1 MRVAKAFPAL
11 VTKRRFLQIANQLRS
26 RSPKVEH
33 PRRSSSPY
41 LLSGLAKC
49 ESCRKSLVA
58 SEAKSG
64 KYTYYVC
71 QSLLMQGRAA
81 CNTPRLN
88 SKHFEG
94 LIVDNIRDNILTE
107 SNIRDLVKIVDEE
120 MDGVAR
126 EQRKRL
132 KVIRDELDEVKR
144 RLGKIW
150 QVIETSD
157 HDIADAS
164 DRIREHRER
173 KEKLEAAE
181 EEAMAMLKQRRVT
194 LDRMETITAF
204 AKDMSGYLRTSEL
217 TESRAFIRSFVK
229 EIEMRPGRATI
240 HYTIP
245 TPEDSPIGGDD
256 AAEVAL
262 NGGVVMN
269 TDRMVGPDRLEL
281 STSVFSYGET
291 VVKGVDF
298 HR

>member
-81 CNTPRLN
+81 RNTPRLN

-157 HDIADAS
+157 LDIADAS

-269 TDRMVGPDRLEL
+269 TDRMVGPDWTKSRTEADSWLTPSL
-281 STSVFSYGET
+281 GMGMV
-291 VVKGVDF
+291 
-298 HR
+298 